1 MVEEVTIVTVSDVHF
16 LSNGRFAPHRY
27 DDHDGSSDDLHA
39 ASSKLEWREEEQASL
54 RRSLRALQ
62 TQLANER
69 AGREEA
75 EREADVLANENAAL
89 ERQLD
94 LMEGCRVSGILR
106 LRHVGA

>member
-1 MVEEVTIVTVSDVHF
+1 MTSRLCLTHVSPVTAAFVH
-16 LSNGRFAPHRY
+16 LHRY
-27 DDHDGSSDDLHA
+27 GDRDGSSDDLHA
-39 ASSKLEWREEEQASL
+39 SSSKLEWREEEQASL

-75 EREADVLANENAAL
+75 EREADVLANENAVL

-94 LMEGCRVSGILR
+94 VMEGCRVSSVL
-106 LRHVGA
+106 